1 LIKSRRVRWVGNA
14 RYEEEKCI
22 ECLVGKP
29 EIKIQLRGARCRYA
43 DNIEVNFIEVR

>member
-1 LIKSRRVRWVGNA
+1 VGDV

-29 EIKIQLRGARCRYA
+29 EIKRQLRGSRCRYA
-43 DNIEVNFIEVR
+43 DNMEVNFREVR

>member
-1 LIKSRRVRWVGNA
+1 MGNV

-29 EIKIQLRGARCRYA
+29 ETKRQLRGAKCRYA
-43 DNIEVNFIEVR
+43 DNIKVDFRDVS